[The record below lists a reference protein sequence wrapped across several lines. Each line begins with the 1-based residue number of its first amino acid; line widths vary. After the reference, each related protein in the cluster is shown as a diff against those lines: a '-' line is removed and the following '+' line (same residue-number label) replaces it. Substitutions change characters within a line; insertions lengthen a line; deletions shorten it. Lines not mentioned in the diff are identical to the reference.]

1 MLKLK
6 FVPTSCGMKRRAKNA
21 ESRGSRDVRNS
32 DRPSSRS
39 LGHPMTLRIPF
50 ETSSTLCKVEGAGLS
65 VAMVRQTAS
74 LTITAF
80 TEMGSMQNRGG
91 DTFFVAI
98 RGQSQVRA
106 KVVDNENGTYHVSYK
121 PSVSGSYRISISTP
135 FGEPVP
141 GSPSTVNAITPKP
154 EAIKCEL
161 RGVSLTLAISASNS
175 FEVRFRD
182 ALGQTAQQATR
193 ARCPARRWQGC
204 SAQAG
209 ACL

>member
-1 MLKLK
+1 
-6 FVPTSCGMKRRAKNA
+6 
-21 ESRGSRDVRNS
+21 
-32 DRPSSRS
+32 
-39 LGHPMTLRIPF
+39 MTLRIPS
-50 ETSSTLCKVEGAGLS
+50 ETSATLCKVEGAGLS

-121 PSVSGSYRISISTP
+121 PSVSGSYRISISL

-141 GSPSTVNAITPKP
+141 GSPFTVNAITPKP
-154 EAIKCEL
+154 EASKCEL
-161 RGVSLTLAISASNS
+161 RGVSLTLAISRASNS

-182 ALGQTAQQATR
+182 ALGQTAHGEHSQRIEPRQ
-193 ARCPARRWQGC
+193 
-204 SAQAG
+204 S
-209 ACL
+209 